1 MKRKIHNCLRS
12 LVIILLVVCTLQ
24 GNLVV
29 PPVQA
34 VTQAEIDAL
43 KENASALKGE
53 KAELQKQLNAL
64 EGDKAAA
71 LEQISLL
78 DDQNEIT
85 RQEIAN
91 TEAVIADY
99 ETLIAQTQAELEA
112 AEKEEEQQFEVFL
125 KCLRAM
131 EEGGTISYWS
141 VLFKA
146 TDFADLLGRLDAAN
160 EIVEYRQ
167 SVIDELKRLQQEI
180 TDKKTALEAQL
191 AEQEAAKA
199 ELEQRKK
206 ELEAQ
211 LSKAQE
217 LAEALEAGIS
227 EYEESLEAMAAE
239 EARIQQQIK
248 DKEAELAASLGPATA
263 GGYIWPVSTSKRIT
277 SPYGTRWHPVYQRY
291 KTHNGVDIGGVGYNS
306 SVLATKAGV
315 VIISQKSSSYGN
327 YVVIS
332 HGTGN
337 TTLYAHMSSRKVSV
351 GDKVTQG
358 QVIGITGSTGVSTGP
373 HLHYEITE
381 NGSRVDPLKYL
392 PGYVQTW

>member
-1 MKRKIHNCLRS
+1 MRRKIRNTLRS
-12 LVIILLVVCTLQ
+12 LVIVLLVVGTLQ
-24 GNLVV
+24 GSVV
-29 PPVQA
+29 MPPVQA

-43 KENASALKGE
+43 KENASALSGE
-53 KAELQKQLNAL
+53 KADIQKQLDAL
-64 EGDKAAA
+64 KDDKAAA
-71 LEQISLL
+71 LDQISLL

-91 TEAVIADY
+91 TEAIIADY
-99 ETLIAQTQAELEA
+99 EALIAQTQAELEA
-112 AEKEEEQQFEVFL
+112 AEAQEEQQYEVFL

-146 TDFADLLGRLDAAN
+146 ADFADLLGRLDAAN

-167 SVIDELKRLQQEI
+167 EVIDELRRLQQEI
-180 TDKKTALEAQL
+180 SDKKAALESQL
-191 AEQEAAKA
+191 ADQEAAKA
-199 ELEQRKK
+199 ELEQRKA

-211 LSKAQE
+211 LAKAQE

-263 GGYIWPVSTSKRIT
+263 GGYIWPVTTSKRIT
-277 SPYGTRWHPVYQRY
+277 SPYGTRWHPVYQYY

-351 GDKVTQG
+351 GDTVTQG

-392 PGYVQTW
+392 PGYIQAW

>member
-1 MKRKIHNCLRS
+1 MRRKIRNTLRS
-12 LVIILLVVCTLQ
+12 LVIVLLVVGTLQ
-24 GNLVV
+24 GSVV
-29 PPVQA
+29 MPPVQA

-43 KENASALKGE
+43 KENASALSGE
-53 KAELQKQLNAL
+53 KADIQKQLDAL
-64 EGDKAAA
+64 KDDKAAA
-71 LEQISLL
+71 LDQISLL

-91 TEAVIADY
+91 TEAIIADY
-99 ETLIAQTQAELEA
+99 EALIAQTQAELEA
-112 AEKEEEQQFEVFL
+112 AEAQEEQQYEVFL

-146 TDFADLLGRLDAAN
+146 ADFADLLGRLDAAN

-167 SVIDELKRLQQEI
+167 EVIDELRRLQQEI
-180 TDKKTALEAQL
+180 SDKKAALESQL
-191 AEQEAAKA
+191 ADQEAAKA
-199 ELEQRKK
+199 ELEQRKA

-211 LSKAQE
+211 LAKAQE

-263 GGYIWPVSTSKRIT
+263 GGYIWPVTTSKRIT
-277 SPYGTRWHPVYQRY
+277 SPYGTRWHPVYQYY
-291 KTHNGVDIGGVGYNS
+291 KTHNGVDIGGVGYTS

-351 GDKVTQG
+351 GDTVTQG

-381 NGSRVDPLKYL
+381 NGSRVDPLQYL
-392 PGYVQTW
+392 PGYIQAW